1 MTDTLEDGNTPLTI
15 AKKTRSEK
23 HIEIAKRMQERRKEI
38 FAQQKE
44 DKIVVVEENE
54 TDSEDDKLLPV
65 VEENETDSEDDKP
78 LPLPPPSS
86 RSLKIQQN
94 RKSIVKTHTHTHT
107 QPQTPKPQSFRP
119 AGFFCD

>member
-44 DKIVVVEENE
+44 DKIV
-54 TDSEDDKLLPV
+54 V